1 MKKRFELI
9 VINTEWEWAIRHIFE
24 TKRDRAWFVNGHQWA
39 ADDSFYSYLFPE
51 QKSLEEY
58 NKENGAN
65 VVIKVTA

>member
-39 ADDSFYSYLFPE
+39 TDDSSYSYLFPE